1 MEARL
6 WPIDY
11 EEHGVPREEIPACAE
26 QHRAAAALPT
36 QCTPEEAVQNRRH
49 NENASRASQSGE

>member
-6 WPIDY
+6 WPIDF
-11 EEHGVPREEIPACAE
+11 EEHGVPREEIQACAE

-36 QCTPEEAVQNRRH
+36 QCTPVKDLHGSAPLADRF
-49 NENASRASQSGE
+49 